1 MSTVAATS
9 KSESLP
15 PLPGLEVRKPRV
27 VFLDVIRGLAALCV
41 LLQHTTEEST
51 SFTATDRPYLYW
63 SFRWFNLG
71 RVGVAAFFLVSGFV
85 IPYSLERVN
94 SLRSFWISRIFRLYP
109 LFWFSLLVVVAFHL
123 FGNDVMMKDYPPQS
137 WDWKKVLLVNVT
149 MLQQF
154 VPPFVA
160 KHLAIGGDHV
170 PNAIGLYWTLTL
182 ELVFYVLFSTL
193 FALGINKRTL
203 TFAWLGL
210 FVMLASALAGVV
222 LHKHLPVSDVGLLS
236 FALLGTAAFRYYSGL
251 ITRRQLS
258 LLAVGA
264 AIVFAIAFGLAFG
277 SPLKTPPNS
286 EVWSGMSMYTSYAG
300 GAILFAIV
308 FRFRASD
315 FAFPLRWLGMISY
328 SVYLLHYPCWL
339 SLMSIPH
346 HGAISAPLW
355 QLAVFTLTCL
365 VASAT
370 YLLVEKPAVELGK
383 RLLHMPKPATELG
396 RPVQMMSPIGRVR
409 MVTS

>member
-1 MSTVAATS
+1 
-9 KSESLP
+9 
-15 PLPGLEVRKPRV
+15 LETRKPRV

-51 SFTATDRPYLYW
+51 SFTATDRPFLYW

-85 IPYSLERVN
+85 IPYSLERAN
-94 SLRSFWISRIFRLYP
+94 SLRSFWVSRFFRLYP
-109 LFWFSLLVVVAFHL
+109 IFWFSLLVVIAFHF
-123 FGNDVMMKDYPPQS
+123 FGNDAMMKDYPPQS
-137 WDWKKVLLVNVT
+137 WDWKKVVLINVT

-154 VPPFVA
+154 VPPFIA
-160 KHLAIGGDHV
+160 KHLAIGGNHV

-210 FVMLASALAGVV
+210 FVMLASAFAGTI
-222 LHKHLPVSDVGLLS
+222 LHKKLPVSDVGLLS
-236 FALLGTAAFRYYSGL
+236 FSLLGTAAFRYYSGL
-251 ITRRQLS
+251 ISRRQLS
-258 LLAVGA
+258 ILAVGA
-264 AIVFAIAFGLAFG
+264 SIVFAIAFGLGFA
-277 SPLKTPPNS
+277 SPLKTPPAS
-286 EVWSGMSMYTSYAG
+286 EVWSSMSMYTSYAG
-300 GAILFAIV
+300 GALLFAIV

-339 SLMSIPH
+339 TLMRFDH
-346 HGAISAPLW
+346 HGPLSAPLW
-355 QLAVFTLTCL
+355 QLAVFTLTCI

-396 RPVQMMSPIGRVR
+396 RPVQATSPIGRVR
-409 MVTS
+409 MVTSG